1 MGIDG
6 ENKKERRALFLR
18 LLEESEINGRYS
30 APRCQMKT
38 SRLLAYESCSGN
50 LKFVFRPLKLGTFF
64 RGRSLVK
71 KDYFEMRVQK
81 KKKPFEN
88 V

>member
-1 MGIDG
+1 MVRT
-6 ENKKERRALFLR
+6 KKKRRALFLR

-81 KKKPFEN
+81 KPFEN

>member
-81 KKKPFEN
+81 KKPFEN